1 MAQKKPGAD
10 VAAFGAVHLLLNGQR
25 GAAEARRENERKQSG
40 PSSARNEQ
48 SELL

>member
-1 MAQKKPGAD
+1 MAQKQPGAD
-10 VAAFGAVHLLLNGQR
+10 VAAFGAVHLNGQR